1 MSSMRRR
8 GTMASSTSAGHN
20 YPNFYIPQG
29 NIDEH
34 YDQEVPP
41 TPTHPHS
48 NNKKNRRGSLHGS
61 FLSEKLSADEW
72 RIDEDEDVKTDVL
85 YPRFNATKDDH
96 HVDIAAFNRMVED
109 RNRKLSTGTLQLSRT
124 LSRQNQLYGSSK
136 YGEFTQ
142 PPLGVRFKIYSAQK
156 NSYLTARLDQLL
168 SEQGQQAL
176 ESMIQSRGWWL
187 DVLSPSP
194 EEMRVLSKTFR
205 IHPLTAEDIQAQEP
219 REKVEVF
226 PNYTFVCFRTFEL
239 DEVTDRIIPFNFYA
253 LIFKEGLLTF
263 HFKKS
268 DHCDTV
274 TERANQLK
282 EYMLITP
289 DWMNYALIDAV
300 TDSFAPIILQ
310 VELEA
315 ISIDE
320 LSLVLKES
328 EQGDMLRRIS
338 RCRKKSTQ
346 LSRLLT
352 SKLDL
357 IKSLMKRYED
367 KNREFLMM
375 EQQQQ
380 LSFPQ
385 QVSNALIAATA
396 TGASSTALNSK
407 LNTSTNSPIYTFFDE
422 KKAFNDVLLYL
433 GDIQDHVVTMLQNI
447 NHYDRILHRAHT
459 NYLAQVNLEL
469 SGTYHLTNI
478 VMNRLTFLATV
489 HIPLTLVGSLWGMN
503 VEVPGK
509 DYTDLSYFYWIL
521 GGMALYCVACIC
533 YGIRVGIL

>member
-1 MSSMRRR
+1 
-8 GTMASSTSAGHN
+8 
-20 YPNFYIPQG
+20 
-29 NIDEH
+29 
-34 YDQEVPP
+34 
-41 TPTHPHS
+41 
-48 NNKKNRRGSLHGS
+48 
-61 FLSEKLSADEW
+61 
-72 RIDEDEDVKTDVL
+72 
-85 YPRFNATKDDH
+85 
-96 HVDIAAFNRMVED
+96 
-109 RNRKLSTGTLQLSRT
+109 
-124 LSRQNQLYGSSK
+124 
-136 YGEFTQ
+136 
-142 PPLGVRFKIYSAQK
+142 
-156 NSYLTARLDQLL
+156 
-168 SEQGQQAL
+168 
-176 ESMIQSRGWWL
+176 
-187 DVLSPSP
+187 
-194 EEMRVLSKTFR
+194 
-205 IHPLTAEDIQAQEP
+205 
-219 REKVEVF
+219 
-226 PNYTFVCFRTFEL
+226 
-239 DEVTDRIIPFNFYA
+239 
-253 LIFKEGLLTF
+253 
-263 HFKKS
+263 
-268 DHCDTV
+268 
-274 TERANQLK
+274 
-282 EYMLITP
+282 MLITP

-433 GDIQDHVVTMLQNI
+433 GDIQ
-447 NHYDRILHRAHT
+447 
-459 NYLAQVNLEL
+459 
-469 SGTYHLTNI
+469 
-478 VMNRLTFLATV
+478 
-489 HIPLTLVGSLWGMN
+489 
-503 VEVPGK
+503 GK
-509 DYTDLSYFYWIL
+509 
-521 GGMALYCVACIC
+521 
-533 YGIRVGIL
+533 